1 MSKIKFSIRDTLQL
15 KDELISVQQ
24 KIIDDYDPY
33 YKKSRKAGITN
44 PESIPKMVK
53 LLELIPHTERCNEG
67 ISDGC
72 DYRCCYDEAQS
83 ILNELGITKGDSK

>member
-1 MSKIKFSIRDTLQL
+1 MSKRKVIKP
-15 KDELISVQQ
+15 DETFELGLACRQSGIFN
-24 KIIDDYDPY
+24 P
-33 YKKSRKAGITN
+33 KA
-44 PESIPKMVK
+44 IPKMVK